1 MQATTN
7 LIKYNLY
14 TGCPKKNGGKIL
26 RGILLPFMLIMWIVF
41 VIESCHHFFWDT
53 LYIEG
58 SHIIWPVT
66 EVVNVVTASI
76 RDLTAECVLI
86 EMSD

>member
-1 MQATTN
+1 MKKTEN
-7 LIKYNLY
+7 LNFDPL
-14 TGCPKKNGGKIL
+14 NGL
-26 RGILLPFMLIMWIVF
+26 SRPWV
-41 VIESCHHFFWDT
+41 
-53 LYIEG
+53 

-86 EMSD
+86 EMSESETIGIYAMTFQVIICYYFRL